1 MSIKFNKELRIRM
14 MVLFS
19 KKRMITKTTT
29 TTTKSN
35 KVQETLI
42 KKLSDTW
49 QCTEQLD
56 RQKSQGATVSFR

>member
-14 MVLFS
+14 IVLFS
-19 KKRMITKTTT
+19 KKRMIKKTT

>member
-14 MVLFS
+14 IVLFS
-19 KKRMITKTTT
+19 KKRMITKT

>member
-19 KKRMITKTTT
+19 KKRIITKTT